1 MPLALANLIAGIR
14 DSTHGALDVE
24 TSVGDPATLR
34 TPYPPVTDEL
44 TAGEWNRAG
53 KSNNRVEILL
63 R

>member
-1 MPLALANLIAGIR
+1 MPLALANLIAAIR

-24 TSVGDPATLR
+24 TSVGDPAANKA
-34 TPYPPVTDEL
+34 PYPPVTDEL

-53 KSNNRVEILL
+53 KANNRIEILL